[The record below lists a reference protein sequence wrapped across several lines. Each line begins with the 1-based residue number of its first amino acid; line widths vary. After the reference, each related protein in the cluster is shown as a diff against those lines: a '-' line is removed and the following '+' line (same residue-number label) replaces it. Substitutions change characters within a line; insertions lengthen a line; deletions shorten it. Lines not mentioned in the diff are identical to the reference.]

1 MRLKKA
7 LSILVPS
14 ALRGALVRMRAR
26 LLDIHAQKSYSQEGE
41 DMVLERIFAGKKGGF
56 YVDVGAHH
64 PRRFSNTYFFYRKG
78 WKGINIEPNREAIH
92 AFQSERKRD
101 TNLQCGISDRP
112 GRLMYYSFDEPALN
126 TFDQALAK
134 SRIAST
140 PYKLVGTS
148 AIPVERLDAILSKH
162 VPANCV
168 IDFLSIDVEGLDLSV
183 LQSND
188 WRRFRPRCVL
198 VEALGSSVEEAME
211 GHIYQFMKN
220 QRYELLAKTFN
231 TLIFCEKEAIAALNN

>member
-78 WKGINIEPNREAIH
+78 WKGINIEPNPEAIH
-92 AFQSERKRD
+92 AFQSDRKRD

-112 GRLMYYSFDEPALN
+112 GARRKRYAECGLCMGHEEGACPNPDSRRRATTGSPALV
-126 TFDQALAK
+126 TA
-134 SRIAST
+134 
-140 PYKLVGTS
+140 
-148 AIPVERLDAILSKH
+148 
-162 VPANCV
+162 
-168 IDFLSIDVEGLDLSV
+168 
-183 LQSND
+183 
-188 WRRFRPRCVL
+188 
-198 VEALGSSVEEAME
+198 
-211 GHIYQFMKN
+211 
-220 QRYELLAKTFN
+220 
-231 TLIFCEKEAIAALNN
+231 

>member
-1 MRLKKA
+1 MGLKEAVLLLLPHRLKAA
-7 LSILVPS
+7 LHRLRSRLFDIYS
-14 ALRGALVRMRAR
+14 A
-26 LLDIHAQKSYSQEGE
+26 KSYSQEGE
-41 DMVLERIFAGKKGGF
+41 DMVLQRIFSGKERGF

-78 WKGINIEPNREAIH
+78 WKGINIEPNPEAIH
-92 AFQSERKRD
+92 AFQSDRKRD

-148 AIPVERLDAILSKH
+148 SIPVERLESVLSKH
-162 VPANCV
+162 VPANRP
-168 IDFLSIDVEGLDLSV
+168 IDFLSVDAEGLDFSV

-188 WRRFRPRCVL
+188 WTRYRPSCVL
-198 VEALGSSVEEAME
+198 VEALDTS
-211 GHIYQFMKN
+211 
-220 QRYELLAKTFN
+220 
-231 TLIFCEKEAIAALNN
+231 